1 MIAGFVLMSLSWLA
15 PNKAY
20 PWLPAWNEGL
30 AFVSVLFLWFSASVQ
45 MYQKK
50 INSIG
55 IGWPVFVISVLGIS
69 LPWVQYAADLLI
81 FYGDAIVVSLY
92 FACFFLALHAGTMMG
107 RVEEQGD
114 WGAALISCI
123 VISAIFSV
131 GIALVQWTKTWDL
144 AVFMMESGAG
154 ERPGSNIGQINHVN
168 TLCFMGFCGVFHLY
182 RKEKIGIL
190 AFLSAGCFLQLGMAL
205 TQSRTG
211 WLQIAFLVVVIIIKK
226 EKFKNL
232 VLLMAGVYVAIYLT
246 VPLLESK
253 LFLSANQNFR
263 QLPVNDVRM
272 TMWFSLLQAS
282 ALRPWFGYGWLQTG
296 WAQQATAID
305 YPILRSYMSYSHNF
319 VLDLIIWCGWPLAI
333 LMACLILIWF
343 ASHLASKKMEHL
355 VYLYCAIAGV
365 FIHGLLEYP
374 LAYAYFMMP
383 VGLMMG
389 YIDGRKNVVKEISLN
404 LQFQFFA
411 ASAVLILFVLV
422 AYDYIR
428 AVSTDVAVRMQASQ
442 IGRGIDLTDAH
453 SDFKVLNQLAAMYVF
468 RMMQHDEFADDSK
481 IVLMDKVVQRYP
493 YSPALFQYA
502 WARAMRGEYDKAED
516 QLRILCSIYSVG
528 HCAQIKKRW
537 IALQQEYPDKVGRVS
552 FPEITPSNERK
563 KLDK

>member
-1 MIAGFVLMSLSWLA
+1 MIAGFVFMSLSWLA

-30 AFVSVLFLWFSASVQ
+30 AFASVLAIWLSASVQ
-45 MYQKK
+45 IYQKK

-55 IGWPVFVISVLGIS
+55 IGWPVFLISVLGIS
-69 LPWVQYAADLLI
+69 LPWMQYAADLLI
-81 FYGDAIVVSLY
+81 FYGDAIVISLY
-92 FACFFLALHAGTMMG
+92 FVCFFLALHAGTMMG
-107 RVEEQGD
+107 RVEERGD

-131 GIALVQWTKTWDL
+131 GIAVVQWTKTWDL

-154 ERPGSNIGQINHVN
+154 ERPGSNLGQINHVN
-168 TLCFMGFCGVFHLY
+168 TLCFMGFCGVLYLY
-182 RKEKIGIL
+182 RREKIGLL
-190 AFLSAGCFLQLGMAL
+190 ALLLVGCFLQLGMAI

-211 WLQIAFLVVVIIIKK
+211 WLQFAFLVFVVFYNK

-232 VLLMAGVYVAIYLT
+232 VLLMAGAYVAIYLT
-246 VPLLESK
+246 VPLLEST
-253 LFLSANQNFR
+253 LFLSAGQNFR
-263 QLPVNDVRM
+263 QLPVNDVRV

-319 VLDLIIWCGWPLAI
+319 VLDLVIWCGWPLAI
-333 LMACLILIWF
+333 ILVCMILIWF
-343 ASHLASKKMEHL
+343 ASHLASRKMKHL

-374 LAYAYFMMP
+374 LAYAYFLMP

-389 YIDGRKNVVKEISLN
+389 YIDGRQNIIREISLK
-404 LQFQFFA
+404 LYYGFFA
-411 ASAVLILFVLV
+411 VSAVLMLFVLV

-442 IGRGIDLTDAH
+442 IGRGMDLAEAH
-453 SDFKVLNQLAAMYVF
+453 SDFKVLNQLAAMYAF
-468 RMMQHDEFADDSK
+468 RMMQHNEFEDDSK
-481 IVLMDKVVQRYP
+481 MALMKKVVQRYP

-502 WARAMRGEYDKAED
+502 WARAMRGEYDKAEY
-516 QLRILCSIYSVG
+516 QLKILCGIYSVG

-537 IALQQEYPDKVGRVS
+537 IALQQKYPDKVGRVI
-552 FPEITPSNERK
+552 FPEIMFSNEPK
-563 KLDK
+563 KLGK